1 MSDPIF
7 EVRTRASD
15 SQARTGTLKLAR
27 GDVQTPAFVPLA
39 TRGSVKTLEPRDV
52 EALGY
57 EMVLG
62 NTFHLYLSPGPDQI
76 REYGGLGAF
85 MRWKRPIITDSGG
98 FQVFSMGHGSVADE
112 IKGRNRPASG
122 GGNSS
127 NGAILAIT
135 EEGVRFRSYL
145 DGSER
150 FMAPETS
157 MEMQAALHSD
167 IALVLDECTPFHV
180 TRDYTARSTERTHR
194 WLERCLSWH
203 EQHGPADQVV
213 YGIVQGGVE
222 QDLRV
227 ASAEAIASSRC
238 RGIAIGGSL
247 GQDKAQMNEV
257 VGWTTRALD
266 RTAVERPRHLLGIGD
281 IDDLLAGVAQGID
294 TFDCAMPTRL
304 ARHGVAIVPQPE
316 TRWRVDLVKAR
327 WRGSQEP
334 IMEGCPCP
342 ACSAGFTRGYIHY
355 AAKAGES
362 TGSRLLTLHNLSY
375 VQRLMADLRAAIDR
389 GALRETTAAFNA
401 GAPPSS

>member
-7 EVRTRASD
+7 DVRTRASD
-15 SQARTGTLKLAR
+15 SQARTGTLRLAR
-27 GDVQTPAFVPLA
+27 GDVRTPAFVPLA

-76 REYGGLGAF
+76 REYGGLGEF
-85 MRWKRPIITDSGG
+85 MRWRRPIITDSGG

-112 IKGRNRPASG
+112 IKGRNRQGSG
-122 GGNSS
+122 GGTS
-127 NGAILAIT
+127 NGAILSIT
-135 EEGVRFRSYL
+135 EEGVRFRSYV
-145 DGSER
+145 DGGER

-157 MEMQAALHSD
+157 MEVQAALRSD

-194 WLERCLSWH
+194 WLERCLTWH
-203 EQHGPADQVV
+203 DHNGPPEQVV

-227 ASAEAIASSRC
+227 ASAQAIAASRC
-238 RGIAIGGSL
+238 GGIAIGGSL

-266 RTAVERPRHLLGIGD
+266 RSAPERPRHLLGIGD
-281 IDDLLAGVAQGID
+281 IDDLLVGVGQGID

-304 ARHGVAIVPQPE
+304 ARHGVAIVPEPQN
-316 TRWRVDLVKAR
+316 RWRVDLAKAR

-334 IMEGCPCP
+334 IMDGCPCP

-355 AAKAGES
+355 AAKAGEI
-362 TGSRLLTLHNLSY
+362 TGPRLLTLHNLSY
-375 VQRLMADLRAAIDR
+375 IQRLMADLRAAIDA
-389 GALRETTAAFNA
+389 GTLKETTAAFNA
-401 GAPPSS
+401 GASPSA